1 MNSNSKG
8 HNLACALREVADFS
22 RDDLVQHW
30 QSQYGRLPPKGV
42 KRKLLA
48 RAYAHR
54 QQLRSH
60 GALKPTIRKQLLK
73 LVRTGFETPSNSIS
87 KPAVSE
93 GNRLVRDWQGKT
105 YVVDVIPEGFRW
117 QDRTYKSLSA
127 IATEIT
133 GTRWSGPRFFGL

>member
-1 MNSNSKG
+1 MSCRSKG
-8 HNLACALREVADFS
+8 QGLSCGLGEVADLS

-30 QSQYGRLPPKGV
+30 QSHYGCLPPKGV
-42 KRKLLA
+42 KRQILA
-48 RAYAHR
+48 RAYVHH
-54 QQLRSH
+54 QQVRKH
-60 GALKPTIRKQLLK
+60 GALKPAIRKQLLN
-73 LVRTGFETPSNSIS
+73 LVRTGFEGPF
-87 KPAVSE
+87 KPVSRPLLEE

-105 YVVDVIPEGFRW
+105 YIVDILPEGFRW

>member
-1 MNSNSKG
+1 MNSKSKG
-8 HNLACALREVADFS
+8 HNLACALRQVDDLS

-30 QSQYGRLPPKGV
+30 QSQYGCLPPKGV
-42 KRKLLA
+42 KRQLLA
-48 RAYAHR
+48 RSYVHH
-54 QQLRSH
+54 QQARKH
-60 GALKPTIRKQLLK
+60 GAIKPALRKQLVN
-73 LVRTGFETPSNSIS
+73 LVRTGFETSSSTVS
-87 KPAVSE
+87 KSALNE

-105 YVVDVIPEGFRW
+105 YIVDVIPEGFCW

>member
-1 MNSNSKG
+1 MSSSSRG
-8 HNLACALREVADFS
+8 QDLACGLEEVADLS

-30 QSQYGRLPPKGV
+30 QKYHGSPPPKGV
-42 KRKLLA
+42 KRQLLERACLHHLQERKHGKLK
-48 RAYAHR
+48 H
-54 QQLRSH
+54 S
-60 GALKPTIRKQLLK
+60 IRKQLLN
-73 LVRTGFETPSNSIS
+73 LVRTGVEPALNPVS
-87 KPAVSE
+87 KPSLNT

-105 YVVDVIPEGFRW
+105 YIVDVIPEGFRW